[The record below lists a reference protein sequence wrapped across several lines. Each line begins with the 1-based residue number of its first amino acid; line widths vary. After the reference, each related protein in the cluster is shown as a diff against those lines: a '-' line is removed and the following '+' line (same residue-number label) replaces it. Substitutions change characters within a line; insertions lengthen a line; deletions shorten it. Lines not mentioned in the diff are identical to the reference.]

1 MARNIR
7 WFVEFKSRSGVNCRV
22 NIYDNDWPAGV
33 TMGLRG
39 AADPFFYE
47 ENDSDDLLNDVMRF
61 RTGYIRVIEQT
72 YGALDDIY
80 PTSTF
85 DRYVE
90 FLYGGNVEFNGY
102 IQVQDFGNILE
113 PGPRVIELPVI
124 SPMGLFE
131 QRKFNPI
138 IPPTSKTLGQLLDMM
153 LVGSTYQKVTVPDIT
168 GIGLWQEVFSLVVS
182 PWNDNYHHSENVGAL
197 QKVMEPET
205 YAYLIDG
212 ICKAFGWICHDTPQ
226 ALVFTSFDHTGQ
238 YAYYPVGHIGDINYK
253 QTESVAVGEYPLTD
267 YYTPADKDAKMSV
280 ILPDTGIEIK
290 YDGDLGNMD
299 FGGFYRTQYINIVS
313 MPGFDLDDGEKYNL
327 CNLEP
332 VGSLNEITAHGSAEY
347 RTAPDNTD
355 YLTHG
360 SFMVAW
366 NGHLGVLLSL
376 SGSTSDGQEMFK
388 IRLYDR
394 KRTGRSWIVSY
405 EGMSSRYSIAALQ
418 PDDNIVNGY
427 IRHALTINDDYVEVV
442 FTFHYGGTTWPQLPD
457 GSLIFIHNI
466 KFEVLEDSTPYA
478 EIRYKPAT
486 DSDTLPSSA
495 EHPAISSSVTM
506 PISLYRLND
515 HMIGT
520 AVRSTKVTEYPYLF
534 QKRTE
539 LTGTFR
545 EAATLPDY
553 YHARMFSHLGKRWR
567 LIAQTFH
574 PWDDE
579 HTLTL
584 QHSPILEPEQTT

>member
-39 AADPFFYE
+39 AADPFYYE
-47 ENDSDDLLNDVMRF
+47 EDDSDDLLNDVMRF

-153 LVGSTYQKVTVPDIT
+153 LVGSSYQKVTVPDIT
-168 GIGLWQEVFSLVVS
+168 GIGLWQQVFSLVVS

-205 YAYLIDG
+205 YAYLIEG

-267 YYTPADKDAKMSV
+267 YYTPADKDAKMS
-280 ILPDTGIEIK
+280 
-290 YDGDLGNMD
+290 MD
-299 FGGFYRTQYINIVS
+299 S
-313 MPGFDLDDGEKYNL
+313 
-327 CNLEP
+327 
-332 VGSLNEITAHGSAEY
+332 TARNTSTSSACQ
-347 RTAPDNTD
+347 
-355 YLTHG
+355 
-360 SFMVAW
+360 
-366 NGHLGVLLSL
+366 
-376 SGSTSDGQEMFK
+376 GSTSTMARD
-388 IRLYDR
+388 
-394 KRTGRSWIVSY
+394 
-405 EGMSSRYSIAALQ
+405 
-418 PDDNIVNGY
+418 
-427 IRHALTINDDYVEVV
+427 TI
-442 FTFHYGGTTWPQLPD
+442 F
-457 GSLIFIHNI
+457 
-466 KFEVLEDSTPYA
+466 
-478 EIRYKPAT
+478 
-486 DSDTLPSSA
+486 
-495 EHPAISSSVTM
+495 AIWSPWAS
-506 PISLYRLND
+506 
-515 HMIGT
+515 
-520 AVRSTKVTEYPYLF
+520 STK
-534 QKRTE
+534 
-539 LTGTFR
+539 
-545 EAATLPDY
+545 
-553 YHARMFSHLGKRWR
+553 
-567 LIAQTFH
+567 
-574 PWDDE
+574 
-579 HTLTL
+579 
-584 QHSPILEPEQTT
+584 